1 MPKRIAL
8 LLACATLLAAGPALA
23 QTATPAPEKTEKAA
37 KPKGQGTP
45 QTHHC
50 YKDGKLFADMTH
62 KHCTVEGGIW
72 KKDVDAKAEAAKP
85 ASKAEPK
92 AEPKA
97 EAAPAK

>member
-1 MPKRIAL
+1 MLKRIAL

-23 QTATPAPEKTEKAA
+23 QTATPAPAPEKPEKAA
-37 KPKGQGTP
+37 KPKAQGTP

-72 KKDVDAKAEAAKP
+72 KKDVEVKAEAA
-85 ASKAEPK
+85 KAEPK

-97 EAAPAK
+97 AAAPAK